1 MAREIRPETAD
12 ADDALIGE
20 AIERASRQ
28 TFTTDPPRT
37 LKGQINYLMRQL
49 GSARAVAAELGVT
62 ADSVNR
68 YRRGARK
75 HPPKPVQDRITEAV
89 RSRWQPR
96 VRERARQR
104 AAAQTGMTVEV
115 RATFGYK
122 APAGT
127 TDDARFRLLPPLHLP
142 PAWAGRLLDAQAG
155 RSTENPNEVLAAA
168 AKELYFQERGA
179 RAHQLEEVELTGID
193 YIDARY

>member
-1 MAREIRPETAD
+1 MSPKP
-12 ADDALIGE
+12 
-20 AIERASRQ
+20 AS
-28 TFTTDPPRT
+28 DP
-37 LKGQINYLMRQL
+37 INYLMRQL

-75 HPPKPVQDRITEAV
+75 HPPKPVQDRINEAV

-104 AAAQTGMTVEV
+104 AAAQTGMTVEF

-122 APAGT
+122 APVGT
-127 TDDARFRLLPPLHLP
+127 ADEARFRLLTLHLP

-155 RSTENPNEVLAAA
+155 RSRESPNEVLAQA

-179 RAHQLEEVELTGID
+179 RAQQLEEVEVTGID
-193 YIDARY
+193 YIDAKY